1 MFYTLCLLFFQDYDF
16 SQFKALD
23 TSLIDTVDAMLTERI
38 PTLMSMLPTEDLELS
53 TEDISGGVFDL
64 MSNSPFSSGASE
76 GLL

>member
-1 MFYTLCLLFFQDYDF
+1 M
-16 SQFKALD
+16 
-23 TSLIDTVDAMLTERI
+23 SLIDTVDAMLTERI
-38 PTLMSMLPTEDLELS
+38 PTLMSLLPTEELELN